1 MKRRSSS
8 LMDHSLAF
16 CLLIS
21 GDSQYLP
28 FWRIISNTQWLSTSS
43 LLMQYNP
50 DFNYN
55 TSVSNAFFCL
65 LISGDSKYLP
75 FWWIISS
82 KIRNVYQCHH
92 FLVLMQYNHDFDY
105 NPSVWNAF
113 FCLLIYGD
121 SQYCPF
127 WRSIS
132 CSNILQWFSISS
144 LFLWN
149 TFKTLIYIPL
159 SETVQNENLFCSCW
173 LYCNGFLFLKFFI
186 QGWII
191 ADEMISLICGNTF
204 YLSSCFEIYKYLLL
218 GGKIVIHS
226 LIKLF
231 AFVAFVSDFE
241 RFIKNFRR
249 LLSSC
254 CLGERVVE
262 RAWDR
267 FQLASCFLR
276 PPHPRALHH
285 RLCLRYQPA
294 LQVFVSK

>member
-1 MKRRSSS
+1 MRDKIAQIVQNRPNFRVLSAKKIHRLEKVICFSFSLPTKHFLILQCRRIYLIMKRRSSS

-50 DFNYN
+50 DYNYN

-132 CSNILQWFSISS
+132 SSNILQWFSISS

-173 LYCNGFLFLKFFI
+173 LY
-186 QGWII
+186 
-191 ADEMISLICGNTF
+191 
-204 YLSSCFEIYKYLLL
+204 
-218 GGKIVIHS
+218 V
-226 LIKLF
+226 
-231 AFVAFVSDFE
+231 
-241 RFIKNFRR
+241 
-249 LLSSC
+249 
-254 CLGERVVE
+254 
-262 RAWDR
+262 
-267 FQLASCFLR
+267 
-276 PPHPRALHH
+276 
-285 RLCLRYQPA
+285 
-294 LQVFVSK
+294 

>member
-28 FWRIISNTQWLSTSS
+28 FWRIISNAQWLSTSS
-43 LLMQYNP
+43 LLMQYNH
-50 DFNYN
+50 DFDYN

-65 LISGDSKYLP
+65 LISGDSKYFP

-113 FCLLIYGD
+113 FCLLISGD

-132 CSNILQWFSISS
+132 SSNILQCNDSQYHRFSYEIHLRLWF
-144 LFLWN
+144 
-149 TFKTLIYIPL
+149 
-159 SETVQNENLFCSCW
+159 
-173 LYCNGFLFLKFFI
+173 
-186 QGWII
+186 
-191 ADEMISLICGNTF
+191 ISLCLKWYKMRTYFVLVDYIVTD
-204 YLSSCFEIYKYLLL
+204 SCF
-218 GGKIVIHS
+218 
-226 LIKLF
+226 
-231 AFVAFVSDFE
+231 
-241 RFIKNFRR
+241 
-249 LLSSC
+249 
-254 CLGERVVE
+254 
-262 RAWDR
+262 
-267 FQLASCFLR
+267 
-276 PPHPRALHH
+276 
-285 RLCLRYQPA
+285 
-294 LQVFVSK
+294 